1 MAQVVSAVV
10 VSCPLCTSQAIVRV
24 WSCGCQEVVSAPHR
38 TYTIPVDL
46 RKRVPFPI
54 AGDSCD
60 NDYFKSFE
68 RSCGQEGPPAGHGAS
83 PAARAAPKRFE

>member
-1 MAQVVSAVV
+1 MAQVASAVV
-10 VSCPLCTSQAIVRV
+10 VRCPLCTSECIVRV
-24 WSCGCQEVVSAPHR
+24 WSCGCQDLVSASHR

-46 RKRVPFPI
+46 RKRVPFAI

-68 RSCGQEGPPAGHGAS
+68 VSCGQEGPPAGHAGPSAV
-83 PAARAAPKRFE
+83 RVAPKRFE